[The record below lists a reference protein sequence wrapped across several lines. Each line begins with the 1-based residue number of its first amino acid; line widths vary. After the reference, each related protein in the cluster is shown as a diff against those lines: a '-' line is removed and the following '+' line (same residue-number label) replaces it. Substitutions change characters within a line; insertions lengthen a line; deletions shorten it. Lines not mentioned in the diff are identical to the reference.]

1 VANAVAGERKAFW
14 TSGALRPAEGE
25 NAPEPLARPAARRRL
40 RWLVLPALGA
50 LLIAGCSG
58 GGGSSDDA
66 SPSPAAKTTAPPVD
80 PAATAL
86 MTTSQKAFRAVKS
99 VHMQG
104 NLVTGGEQILLD
116 MSVTN
121 SAGGQGLIVTAGQPI
136 QIVRQGNTVW
146 VRGNETFYTRICGS
160 GAAAK
165 LNGKWLK
172 GAAGGFD
179 KSLVDLTSVSGLSG
193 LLTPTSTVRKTGTAT
208 IKGVRVTQL
217 TIPSTNAEV
226 LSIAATGRPL
236 PVQLTRTANTKERGI
251 LTFTDYDKA
260 VPIYTPPADQT
271 IAGCPASASPG
282 PTASV
287 VP

>member
-1 VANAVAGERKAFW
+1 
-14 TSGALRPAEGE
+14 
-25 NAPEPLARPAARRRL
+25 
-40 RWLVLPALGA
+40 
-50 LLIAGCSG
+50 
-58 GGGSSDDA
+58 
-66 SPSPAAKTTAPPVD
+66 
-80 PAATAL
+80 
-86 MTTSQKAFRAVKS
+86 
-99 VHMQG
+99 MQG
-104 NLVTGGEQILLD
+104 NLLTGGEQILLD
-116 MSVTN
+116 MRVT
-121 SAGGQGLIVTAGQPI
+121 STAGGQGLIVTAGQPI
-136 QIVRQGNTVW
+136 QIVRQGSTVW

-160 GAAAK
+160 GSAAK

-208 IKGVRVTQL
+208 IKGVKVTQL

-236 PVQLTRTANTKERGI
+236 PVQLTRTASTKERGI

-260 VPIYTPPADQT
+260 VQLYTPPANQT
-271 IAGCPASASPG
+271 ITGCPASASPG
-282 PTASV
+282 PTVSA